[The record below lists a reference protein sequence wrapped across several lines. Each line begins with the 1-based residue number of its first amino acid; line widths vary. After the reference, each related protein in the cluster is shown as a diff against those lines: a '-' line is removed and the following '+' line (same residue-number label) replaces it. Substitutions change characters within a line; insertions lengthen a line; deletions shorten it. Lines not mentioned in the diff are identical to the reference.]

1 MKYLNL
7 YNEVKNII
15 SDNYIFL
22 DNQKYIWIN
31 RVKCLEENLNDFKDE
46 YSLIEELLLTLKDPH
61 TKYVKLNKDNEVYDI
76 DCTWVEESL
85 IIMPNIFRYKNN
97 IVGGKIL
104 AVNDIDIDDIIKT
117 VEEKLKGFPK
127 SVIKEEVIKYIKT
140 GLNTEVIYVKVNK
153 NDNIKIEEIKRISI
167 DEIKKNFTKELKE
180 IQYNSKPIFVKEI
193 ENNILLIKIFSFRIQ
208 GLLEYILN
216 KSDLIKKNKVLIF
229 DIRNNR
235 GGFIKE
241 TKRIVS
247 SIIEKD
253 VELDYKILSN
263 EGLNNKNEKIEE
275 EHNAI
280 FSDKDIY
287 IVCDEY
293 TMSSAE
299 FIFLSGLKKG
309 YKNLKVIGNCTAG
322 VSGQAKLFLLSSGD
336 ILQVTIK
343 KYLDKKNRE
352 INKGY
357 TPDIIV
363 KLDTED
369 YVNNNDKVIETI
381 KLMYEL

>member
-153 NDNIKIEEIKRISI
+153 NDNII
-167 DEIKKNFTKELKE
+167 
-180 IQYNSKPIFVKEI
+180 
-193 ENNILLIKIFSFRIQ
+193 
-208 GLLEYILN
+208 
-216 KSDLIKKNKVLIF
+216 
-229 DIRNNR
+229 
-235 GGFIKE
+235 
-241 TKRIVS
+241 
-247 SIIEKD
+247 
-253 VELDYKILSN
+253 
-263 EGLNNKNEKIEE
+263 
-275 EHNAI
+275 
-280 FSDKDIY
+280 
-287 IVCDEY
+287 
-293 TMSSAE
+293 
-299 FIFLSGLKKG
+299 
-309 YKNLKVIGNCTAG
+309 
-322 VSGQAKLFLLSSGD
+322 
-336 ILQVTIK
+336 
-343 KYLDKKNRE
+343 
-352 INKGY
+352 
-357 TPDIIV
+357 
-363 KLDTED
+363 
-369 YVNNNDKVIETI
+369 
-381 KLMYEL
+381 